1 MAPPHTPPRW
11 LPLLVPLLAA
21 AATTAH
27 AYVEVVHET
36 GCHDTQLR
44 LTCRNL
50 ESTIAILEVYFSP
63 EREQCAPDNETTSLS
78 PSTTQT
84 STARERAAA
93 EAAEEATKE
102 ELSPYIVRPALNR
115 RCSGRN
121 TCSFLLSED
130 CPDSST
136 WGPGRLHVTYAC
148 ADRANVTRACGGDVV
163 SADSGGGL
171 LQTPA
176 YPSYYVGEL
185 DCHWRL
191 RAPPGRA
198 LRLSLLDVS
207 LRDRSKSDSECR
219 DVLRVSEGEG
229 ERPLFEECGELPRL
243 LRLSSAGSQLA
254 VSVLTTSKTIF
265 VRRGVLMYYAAV
277 GCGEPPAAPSDG
289 YRASANAT
297 HAQYLCFVGHVFAD
311 THHRDLMLRCDAR
324 TGSWAP
330 AALPECVNSTD
341 SWTALRL
348 NSAEDNSTLEAS
360 SVPKESDLMIDVLLP
375 TMIICVLLLG
385 NGVIIFV
392 ILYLRKRKLPSG
404 GDEDL
409 GAICQPQDT
418 ASVSDRAICV

>member
-11 LPLLVPLLAA
+11 LPLLVPLLA

-163 SADSGGGL
+163 LADSGGGL

-176 YPSYYVGEL
+176 YPGYYVGEL

-229 ERPLFEECGELPRL
+229 ERPLLEECGELPRL
-243 LRLSSAGSQLA
+243 VRLSSAGSQLA
-254 VSVLTTSKTIF
+254 VSVLTTSKTLF
-265 VRRGVLMYYAAV
+265 VRRGVLMHYA
-277 GCGEPPAAPSDG
+277 D
-289 YRASANAT
+289 
-297 HAQYLCFVGHVFAD
+297 
-311 THHRDLMLRCDAR
+311 
-324 TGSWAP
+324 
-330 AALPECVNSTD
+330 STD

-404 GDEDL
+404 GDEEL